1 MSCDRRRGYRKEK
14 DNDEADDVVVVD
26 DAGVDREKAS

>member
-14 DNDEADDVVVVD
+14 ENDEADDVVVA
-26 DAGVDREKAS
+26 DAGVDRERAS